1 MSEKHDKGMAVRRKV
16 LGDAHVDKTI
26 EQKTDFDA
34 DFQDFITETAWG
46 STWSREGILS
56 HRDRSLLTLCLL
68 AAGGNEAEFEL
79 HLRATVNTG
88 ATKEEV
94 REMLMHTAVY
104 AGIPVANHYIKIAKE
119 IYDEMESE

>member
-1 MSEKHDKGMAVRRKV
+1 MSEKFDKGMEIRRKV
-16 LGDAHVDKTI
+16 LGDAHVDKSFG
-26 EQKTDFDA
+26 EKSDFDA
-34 DFQDFITETAWG
+34 DFQTFITETAWG
-46 STWSREGILS
+46 SAWSREGILS

-68 AAGGNEAEFEL
+68 AAGGNEEEFKL

-104 AGIPVANHYIKIAKE
+104 AGIPVANHYIKIAKK
-119 IYDEMESE
+119 IYGELESE